1 MVTTWNVVDSSGW
14 IEYFLDTRRADIFA
28 HAIEA
33 TAHLIVPAISF
44 YEVHRFLSRTVSPQ
58 EVEEALDVMRRGRVI
73 ELTDA
78 RAIAASK
85 TAQAHQLA
93 MADAVMY
100 AAAVEF
106 SAQFWTQDVDY
117 KGLPLVQYNVKI
129 V

>member
-1 MVTTWNVVDSSGW
+1 MHIVDTSGW
-14 IEYFLDTRRADIFA
+14 IEYFQSSKRADIFA
-28 HAIEA
+28 QAIED
-33 TAHLIVPAISF
+33 TNHLIVPSISL
-44 YEVHRFLSRTVSPQ
+44 YEVHKRMSGLVQSDI
-58 EVEEALDVMRRGRVI
+58 VETCLQVMRRGQVI

-106 SAQFWTQDVDY
+106 NAQFWTQDVDY
-117 KGLPLVQYNVKI
+117 NGLPLVQYSVKS